1 MQVVPE
7 VRRATADD
15 VDAISAVLAR
25 AFFDDPAVIYVFP
38 AEGTRIRKLQRFFKL
53 QIERTFLRRGE
64 AYTTSDLKGA
74 ALWMPPQLV
83 KPGAREFWETL
94 PMVVLLGR
102 RLIPTVRLMATME
115 SHHPKERHYYLA
127 TVGTDPDWQGKG
139 VGSALLQP
147 VLDHCDEEGLPS
159 YLESSKQQNLPFYH
173 RHGFD
178 ITGQIH
184 SPDGTVTLWM
194 MWREPRGPR

>member
-15 VDAISAVLAR
+15 AETISAVLAR

-38 AEGTRIRKLQRFFKL
+38 AERTRIRKLHRFFKL

-64 AYTTSDLKGA
+64 AYTTSDL
-74 ALWMPPQLV
+74 LP
-83 KPGAREFWETL
+83 TL
-94 PMVVLLGR
+94 
-102 RLIPTVRLMATME
+102 RLMATME
-115 SHHPKERHYYLA
+115 SHHPKERHYYLG
-127 TVGTDPDWQGKG
+127 TVGTDPEWQGRG

-147 VLDHCDEEGLPS
+147 VLDHCDEEGLPA

-184 SPDGTVTLWM
+184 SPDGAVTLWM
-194 MWREPRGPR
+194 MWREPRGPRDPGETP